1 MATSE
6 AVLNW
11 SGGKDATFCLHQVY
25 ESGDLQVAGL
35 LTTASEQY
43 GRSSQHGVR
52 MELIEQQA
60 QRLGLPLEIA
70 WLPEDSS
77 MDAYDRCME
86 KALGTFR
93 QRGIE
98 TALFGDIF
106 LEDIRAYR
114 EQRLTQLGMAGRFPL
129 WQQSTGTL
137 ARTFIESGYRAV
149 VVCVDAQQ
157 LGRDW
162 VGRPFDYTFLEALP
176 DTVDPCGEHG
186 EFHTFVYDGPLFS
199 APIGIDRGEVVH
211 RTYEAS
217 SQDEDSPCPAG
228 GDDGRA
234 GYWYCD
240 LLPA

>member
-1 MATSE
+1 MAAPK

-11 SGGKDATFCLHQVY
+11 SGGKDATLCLHQVRKN
-25 ESGDLQVAGL
+25 GQFRVTGL
-35 LTTASEQY
+35 LTTASTQY

-52 MELIEQQA
+52 VDLIERQA

-70 WLPEDSS
+70 WLPEDPS

-86 KALGTFR
+86 DALTSFR
-93 QRGIE
+93 RRGVE

-114 EQRLTQLGMAGRFPL
+114 EQRLAELGMTGRFPL
-129 WQQSTGTL
+129 WQQSTDTL
-137 ARTFIESGYRAV
+137 ARTFIEAGYRAV

-162 VGRPFDYTFLEALP
+162 VGRPYDHSFLEALP
-176 DTVDPCGEHG
+176 DAVDPCGEHG
-186 EFHTFVYDGPLFS
+186 EFHTFVYDGPPFS
-199 APIGIDRGEVVH
+199 APIAVERGEVVH

-217 SQDEDSPCPAG
+217 PQDEDSPCPAG
-228 GDDGRA
+228 GEDAGA